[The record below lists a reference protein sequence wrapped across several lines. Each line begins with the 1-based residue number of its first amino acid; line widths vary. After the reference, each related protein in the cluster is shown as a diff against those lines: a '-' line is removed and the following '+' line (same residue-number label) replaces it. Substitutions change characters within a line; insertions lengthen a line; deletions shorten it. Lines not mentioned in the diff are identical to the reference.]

1 MRNFPVLLGCVFTV
15 CCEYEAQITV
25 SAVVGLAMAAFLFLP
40 VGVAVGGMD
49 SGYTVIFRGEWA
61 WIGKDFSSLE
71 GGRGCVHVGMLA
83 IELAVLMFGAVIA
96 LLAPKH
102 KHHRNASERLDAEGA
117 T

>member
-1 MRNFPVLLGCVFTV
+1 MKP
-15 CCEYEAQITV
+15 QITI
-25 SAVVGLAMAAFLFLP
+25 SVVIALALAAFLFLP

-61 WIGKDFSSLE
+61 WIGQDISSLA

-96 LLAPKH
+96 LVAPKYKPH
-102 KHHRNASERLDAEGA
+102 GDASNGLNAKSA